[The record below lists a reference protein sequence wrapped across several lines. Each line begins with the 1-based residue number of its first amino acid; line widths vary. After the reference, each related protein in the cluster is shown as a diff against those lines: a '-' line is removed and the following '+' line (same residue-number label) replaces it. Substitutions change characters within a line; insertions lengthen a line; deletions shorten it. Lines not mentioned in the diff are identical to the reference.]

1 MLKRRK
7 SISEI
12 PLLSD
17 PVQLDRIH
25 DTILNGEFKSK
36 EVSSL
41 LKLVW
46 SVTLRSLSQ
55 LPSLSPSTAEI
66 MEQDDLCLEKA
77 LQDNV
82 FHFITKLIEN
92 DVIQDD
98 ALVNICHKLITGIPE
113 PKLGPKTN
121 LSLQSNWMVS
131 RLSTSFGP

>member
-1 MLKRRK
+1 MLLKRIK

-98 ALVNICHKLITGIPE
+98 ALVNICHKLITGIFKPQ
-113 PKLGPKTN
+113 P
-121 LSLQSNWMVS
+121 
-131 RLSTSFGP
+131 

>member
-1 MLKRRK
+1 MAFFIFGWK
-7 SISEI
+7 SECLNSESLSEI

-46 SVTLRSLSQ
+46 SVTLRSMSQ

-66 MEQDDLCLEKA
+66 MEQDDTCLEKA

-92 DVIQDD
+92 DVIQDE
-98 ALVNICHKLITGIPE
+98 ALVNICHKLITG
-113 PKLGPKTN
+113 
-121 LSLQSNWMVS
+121 
-131 RLSTSFGP
+131 

>member
-1 MLKRRK
+1 M
-7 SISEI
+7 
-12 PLLSD
+12 
-17 PVQLDRIH
+17 DRIH

-98 ALVNICHKLITGIPE
+98 ALVNICHKLITGIFKPQ
-113 PKLGPKTN
+113 PWRVN
-121 LSLQSNWMVS
+121 FNWTLAKMEGHQNTPVN
-131 RLSTSFGP
+131 